1 MDGRRRRP
9 PPSGRPSGLAC
20 LLRCWGGHTL
30 YTRQPRKNFP
40 FLRAFSAAPPPS
52 IFASA
57 SRSISVVGA
66 PLRPCGVVYILQPS
80 AYSAGSGTGNRS
92 SPFTLIVGLPA
103 NRSSWASSSVL
114 TAIRSTSAS
123 RPSSSRTSRKVFS
136 ALRYVGHPSKY
147 RISICIALRLLDASW
162 RTYTI
167 APYGPTPVAVPIHQS
182 AWKGYSPKFAGAAFE
197 RSCSTKGVLTLVKL
211 GHQRAA

>member
-1 MDGRRRRP
+1 M
-9 PPSGRPSGLAC
+9 
-20 LLRCWGGHTL
+20 
-30 YTRQPRKNFP
+30 
-40 FLRAFSAAPPPS
+40 
-52 IFASA
+52 
-57 SRSISVVGA
+57 
-66 PLRPCGVVYILQPS
+66 YILQPS
-80 AYSAGSGTGNRS
+80 AYSARSGTGNRS

-167 APYGPTPVAVPIHQS
+167 APYGPNTSRGA
-182 AWKGYSPKFAGAAFE
+182 YSPECVEGAFCELRFETVRKGSEQGSEGAFGLYE
-197 RSCSTKGVLTLVKL
+197 EGEMDRK
-211 GHQRAA
+211 